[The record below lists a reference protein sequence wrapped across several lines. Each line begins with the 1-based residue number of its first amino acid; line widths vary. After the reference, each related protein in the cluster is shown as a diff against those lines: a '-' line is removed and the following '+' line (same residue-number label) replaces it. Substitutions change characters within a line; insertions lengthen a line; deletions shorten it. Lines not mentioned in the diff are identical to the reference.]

1 MSILPSECQ
10 RGCLMKKWESASVLI
25 PSSSYSNTDTVHAD
39 TVISSS
45 FCPLTTNNYTLK
57 FSGSYTNYFS
67 YVFDVVTGSN
77 PSTIKRKLYKNH
89 CYYFSVYA
97 ADSKSAS
104 ATFMVEVDSFT
115 YIPNFRELI
124 SCKYNG
130 VLHTIGRNNKCYKMN
145 IYIYILSFLI

>member
-39 TVISSS
+39 TVISGS

-89 CYYFSVYA
+89 CYYF
-97 ADSKSAS
+97 
-104 ATFMVEVDSFT
+104 ML
-115 YIPNFRELI
+115 LI
-124 SCKYNG
+124 QNWQ
-130 VLHTIGRNNKCYKMN
+130 VLHLLLKWIALHTYQISGSLYHVNITEYYIQLEETINVIK
-145 IYIYILSFLI
+145 